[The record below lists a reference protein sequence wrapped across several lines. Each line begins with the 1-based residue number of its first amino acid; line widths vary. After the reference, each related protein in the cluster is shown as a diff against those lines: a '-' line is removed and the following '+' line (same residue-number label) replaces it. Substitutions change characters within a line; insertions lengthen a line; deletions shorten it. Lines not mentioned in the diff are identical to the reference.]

1 MLRPNRIFGV
11 LCLASA
17 VTLVAYAYWARTRV
31 ANDTVE
37 VTKVEAPLP
46 PASPTTGSSTDAM
59 APPSAAGASGV
70 KAKPK
75 SSSPSRTAA
84 SGNVQNNP
92 VKQIFFRYNG
102 VDSHYG
108 RLAFVRHERP
118 EQPQFIDALSC
129 EVAHVAGGRGICLAA
144 SRGVF
149 TTYSAKL
156 FDAKTFQI
164 LAQFPLKGVPS
175 RCRVSADGK
184 VAALTVFVSGHSYAS
199 LDFSTQTLL
208 IDVESARIIADL
220 EEFPVLRDGQP
231 FSSKDFNFWGV
242 TFTPDG
248 RNFYATL
255 STNRQHFLVKGD
267 IARRS
272 ATVVHDNVEC
282 PSLSP
287 NAARVAYKRRLVVE
301 GRVFWQLHIL
311 DLMTGLETPLA
322 EKRSVDDQL
331 EWLDNDYVL
340 YSLPENTGGPSAST
354 NVWVAAADGV
364 TAPRLF
370 LKKAY
375 SPSVVP
381 LL

>member
-1 MLRPNRIFGV
+1 M

-17 VTLVAYAYWARTRV
+17 VALAVFAYWARTRV
-31 ANDTVE
+31 ADVS
-37 VTKVEAPLP
+37 VEA
-46 PASPTTGSSTDAM
+46 TKGD
-59 APPSAAGASGV
+59 APP
-70 KAKPK
+70 P
-75 SSSPSRTAA
+75 
-84 SGNVQNNP
+84 NNP
-92 VKQIFFRYNG
+92 AKQIFFRYNG

-108 RLAFVRHERP
+108 QLAFVRHERL

-129 EVAHVAGGRGICLAA
+129 DVAHLAGGRGICLAA
-144 SRGVF
+144 DRGVF

-164 LAQFPLKGVPS
+164 LAQFPLKGPPS
-175 RCRVSADGK
+175 RCRMSADGK
-184 VAALTVFVSGHSYAS
+184 VAALTVFVSGHGYAS

-208 IDVESARIIADL
+208 IDVDNARIIADL
-220 EEFPVLRDGQP
+220 EEFSVFRDGQP
-231 FSSKDFNFWGV
+231 FRSKDFNFWGV

-248 RNFYATL
+248 GQFYATL
-255 STNRQHFLVKGD
+255 STNRRHFLVKGD
-267 IARRS
+267 IAKRS
-272 ATVVHDNVEC
+272 VTVVHDNVEC

-287 NAARVAYKRRLVVE
+287 NAARVAYKRRLMTE

-311 DLMTGLETPLA
+311 DLTTGRETPLA

-340 YSLPENTGGPSAST
+340 YSLPENARGPSAST
-354 NVWVAAADGV
+354 NVWVAAADGL

>member
-1 MLRPNRIFGV
+1 MV
-11 LCLASA
+11 
-17 VTLVAYAYWARTRV
+17 
-31 ANDTVE
+31 
-37 VTKVEAPLP
+37 
-46 PASPTTGSSTDAM
+46 
-59 APPSAAGASGV
+59 PPSVAKASEG

-75 SSSPSRTAA
+75 PSSPSRTAA
-84 SGNVQNNP
+84 SGSVQDNP

-108 RLAFVRHERP
+108 RLAFVQLEHP
-118 EQPQFIDALSC
+118 EKPQFIDALSC

-149 TTYSAKL
+149 TTYSAKI
-156 FDAKTFQI
+156 FDAKTYQT

-184 VAALTVFVSGHSYAS
+184 VAALTVFVSGHSYTS

-208 IDVESARIIADL
+208 IDIDSAGIIADV
-220 EEFPVLRDGQP
+220 EEFSVFRNGQR

-267 IARRS
+267 IAARS
-272 ATVVHDNVEC
+272 VTVVHDNVEC

-311 DLMTGLETPLA
+311 DLMTGRETPLA

-331 EWLDNDYVL
+331 EWLDNDHVL
-340 YSLPENTGGPSAST
+340 YSLPDNTSGPSAST
-354 NVWVAAADGV
+354 DVWVVAADGV

-381 LL
+381 LLQLARAAHDKLDKTQ